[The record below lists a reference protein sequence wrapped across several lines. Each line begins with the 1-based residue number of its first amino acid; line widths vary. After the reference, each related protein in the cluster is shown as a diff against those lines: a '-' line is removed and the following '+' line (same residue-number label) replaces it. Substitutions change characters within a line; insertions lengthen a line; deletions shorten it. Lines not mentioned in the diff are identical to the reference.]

1 MYTTTNWQ
9 DGDVITAAKLN
20 KLEDGLKSAECKV
33 FAVKVAYDSDGGIY
47 TPDKTFAEVQALLS
61 DGYIPL
67 YDVDDIDVG
76 RAIHFPTQYNDSEI
90 IIGDSAQ
97 HAWTHDANGF
107 RTYSGS
113 AS

>member
-1 MYTTTNWQ
+1 MYTATNWQ

-20 KLEDGLKSAECKV
+20 KLEDGLKSVECKV
-33 FAVKVAYDSDGGIY
+33 FAVRVSYDEGY

-61 DGYIPL
+61 EGYIPL

-76 RAIHFPTQYNDSEI
+76 RAIHFPTNYNNREI